1 MEGEMQT
8 IEQRAEEYAPNTITS
23 HIFKSS
29 PLKGLIVRI
38 LRDAYIAGANEQKEI
53 DDAGLLKLKSSWE
66 REAQINHDRDKKSI
80 KERAKLASE
89 DYACDD
95 RYSAGFFTG
104 YVEGATKQQAID
116 EEVRLKKSDDMTK
129 AEYDREMAFAD
140 WYLKNGK
147 GTPTYSDAI
156 EWARR
161 QTIDEVCEYAKARYD
176 LDYCGNVRDVLNY
189 LKSLVGE

>member
-1 MEGEMQT
+1 MDKT

-38 LRDAYIAGANEQKEI
+38 LRDTYIAGAT
-53 DDAGLLKLKSSWE
+53 D
-66 REAQINHDRDKKSI
+66 
-80 KERAKLASE
+80 
-89 DYACDD
+89 
-95 RYSAGFFTG
+95 
-104 YVEGATKQQAID
+104 QQAID

-129 AEYDREMAFAD
+129 AEYDRETAFAD

-156 EWARR
+156 EWARK

-189 LKSLVGE
+189 LKSLVEE